1 MPMKHFL
8 AACLAV
14 LVVTTSAPA
23 AGPSGQEQPV
33 AAEVSNLQFHSNFW
47 MNLHHVLYAAAWSS
61 RPEAG
66 TLRALAGRL
75 PAPLEA
81 PFTDEERAVWRA
93 AVEYYDRELAGRDLL
108 RGRGMLALK
117 VGLVAG
123 DLSDEAVGASLR
135 QVLESAAPVYR
146 RHFWPAHDRAN
157 REWIAALD
165 ERMRAAGADVIPRL
179 EKFYG
184 VAWFTE
190 PVRVDVVRVGNRQ
203 GAYTTIGPAHV
214 TISSSDPDNTDWSAM
229 EIVFHEVSHVLVLP
243 LQKEL
248 ASALGEGLREHGV
261 LWHVVQFYVTGAAV
275 QQALRA
281 RGVDYVLYM
290 YSTGLFDRA
299 WSRYRKPVEA
309 NWGPYVEGKVVR
321 EAAVAGTV
329 RDLAR

>member
-1 MPMKHFL
+1 MSTHMLVGFV
-8 AACLAV
+8 AASL
-14 LVVTTSAPA
+14 LTA
-23 AGPSGQEQPV
+23 AAQTPPSSRPQSV
-33 AAEVSNLQFHSNFW
+33 AAEVSNLRFHSDFW
-47 MNLHHVLYAAAWSS
+47 MNLHHVLYAAAWSN

-75 PAPLEA
+75 PAPLEG
-81 PFTDEERAVWRA
+81 PFTDEERAAWRA

-108 RGRGMLALK
+108 SGRGMLALK
-117 VGLVAG
+117 AALVEG
-123 DLSDEAVGASLR
+123 DLSGDAVGASLR

-146 RHFWPAHDRAN
+146 RSFWPAHDRAN
-157 REWIAALD
+157 REWIAALE
-165 ERMRAAGADVIPRL
+165 ERLRAAGPDVIPRL

-184 VAWFTE
+184 VAWFTG

-203 GAYTTIGPAHV
+203 GAYTTIGPTHV
-214 TISSSDPDNTDWSAM
+214 TISSSDPDNAGWSAM
-229 EIVFHEVSHVLVLP
+229 EIVFHEASHVLVRP

-248 ASALGEGLREHGV
+248 AIALGDGLREHGV

-281 RGVDYVLYM
+281 RGIDYAPYM

-309 NWGPYVEGKVVR
+309 NWGPYVEGKVSR

-329 RDLAR
+329 RDVTR